1 MSYSIMCSWNV
12 TYMRTC
18 WRQENVWTDVTTLG
32 WVWKQNSKNK
42 LLFQCNFL
50 LWFVFVLFRSTSVLL
65 FLLTGDSCTGDIMF
79 PGLCICLPHSHE
91 HYISGTPGCNLFK
104 FDRKTSTWTQGWTD
118 NNLVVNSQGHCDIT
132 KHVFGQNSL
141 KQQFSIQQNKKN
153 KLKVKL
159 NQFYWCITNLPQG
172 AP

>member
-1 MSYSIMCSWNV
+1 MLKTGECLNGCNYPWLSLKAKL
-12 TYMRTC
+12 
-18 WRQENVWTDVTTLG
+18 E
-32 WVWKQNSKNK
+32 NK

-79 PGLCICLPHSHE
+79 PGLCICPSHSHE

-172 AP
+172 AS